1 MANEY
6 AAMPDA
12 LPERPTGYKK
22 QMGMHINMGGGVGTA
37 SYSVFNAEGVRM
49 PFSYAYRVDK
59 KKPENNYSG
68 LILPGHED
76 KALTWA
82 ELRAIW
88 PEWIKT
94 KKETHG

>member
-1 MANEY
+1 MATEFDNL
-6 AAMPDA
+6 PDV
-12 LPERPTGYKK
+12 LPERPEGFKK
-22 QMGMHINMGGGVGTA
+22 QMKMHINMGGGGQA
-37 SYSVFNAEGVRM
+37 SYAVFNAEGVRM

-59 KKPENNYSG
+59 KKPEESYSG

-88 PEWIKT
+88 PEWIKA
-94 KKETHG
+94 KKASHG